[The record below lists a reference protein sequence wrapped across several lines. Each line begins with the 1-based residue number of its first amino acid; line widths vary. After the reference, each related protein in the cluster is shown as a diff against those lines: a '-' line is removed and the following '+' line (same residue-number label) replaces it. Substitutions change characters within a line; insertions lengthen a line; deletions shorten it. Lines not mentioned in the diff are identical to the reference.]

1 MEYFSDN
8 TDITTNDP
16 YSLMIEMKKQFKKF
30 CQSGFCQNTTLH
42 GYNYLCFADST
53 IYRCIWFILILVM
66 NCVAIYFL
74 GKNTEAYI
82 NGGLQYEIETS
93 TASLKVTWFFL
104 NANQRF
110 CNKKI
115 KCKFVWNQHQIK
127 DFAMI
132 NDNMKWIM
140 LQCKQHYYSSHQIF
154 RLSAIPA

>member
-1 MEYFSDN
+1 MTSIYLFNYISYSKPLEYFSDN
-8 TDITTNDP
+8 TDIATKDP
-16 YSLMIEMKKQFKKF
+16 NSFMIELKKHFKKF

-93 TASLKVTWFFL
+93 TASLKV
-104 NANQRF
+104 
-110 CNKKI
+110 
-115 KCKFVWNQHQIK
+115 
-127 DFAMI
+127 
-132 NDNMKWIM
+132 
-140 LQCKQHYYSSHQIF
+140 S
-154 RLSAIPA
+154 

>member
-1 MEYFSDN
+1 MRWKETRCPWLKCFELTSIYLFNYISYSKPLEYFSDN
-8 TDITTNDP
+8 TDIATKDP
-16 YSLMIEMKKQFKKF
+16 NSFMIELKKHFKKF

-93 TASLKVTWFFL
+93 TASLKV
-104 NANQRF
+104 
-110 CNKKI
+110 
-115 KCKFVWNQHQIK
+115 
-127 DFAMI
+127 
-132 NDNMKWIM
+132 
-140 LQCKQHYYSSHQIF
+140 S
-154 RLSAIPA
+154 